1 MVALKEVDIRNFS
14 EIVSLQRDSFLQVGG
29 PEYVLAEAY
38 VYRNDCTAY
47 GIYSGDTAVGLVILR
62 DRPAEGA
69 PYSFT
74 DIFIADN
81 FQRRGYGQAA
91 VEAIMQKFRSER
103 LRGEVEIQVHE
114 GNVPALKIYRRCG
127 FEEVKRAE
135 WNSSFL
141 VMRAKL

>member
-14 EIVSLQRDSFLQVGG
+14 EIVSLQRDSFLQVGE

>member
-81 FQRRGYGQAA
+81 FQRRGYGQSA

-127 FEEVKRAE
+127 FEEIKRAE